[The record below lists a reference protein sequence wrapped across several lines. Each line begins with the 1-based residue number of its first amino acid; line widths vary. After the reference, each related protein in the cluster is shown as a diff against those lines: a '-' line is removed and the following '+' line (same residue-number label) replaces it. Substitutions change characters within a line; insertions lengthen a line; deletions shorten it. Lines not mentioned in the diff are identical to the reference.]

1 MISIWFFIEDN
12 ARTFDK
18 TWSFNFI
25 VIECYSWQLQWNKS
39 HIQHRIIQS
48 HSIKSNILIFFFFF
62 LHLVKACL
70 LKTIHAEV
78 LIHCY
83 QFGKV
88 FLHIHENEKRFV
100 LSTNITR
107 SNYFVNLQ
115 RFLTKI
121 KNNNRPKIKPWG
133 TPYLIVSIFVCLSPY
148 IINCFLFDKLLSNLL
163 RLHPLISYNSSFIV
177 RILWSTVS
185 IALLRSMK
193 IPNRNCYHQTTER
206 VYLRNTV

>member
-1 MISIWFFIEDN
+1 MTKLGLLILLLLNVIVGSCNGIE
-12 ARTFDK
+12 
-18 TWSFNFI
+18 
-25 VIECYSWQLQWNKS
+25 S

-48 HSIKSNILIFFFFF
+48 HSIKSNILIFFFF

-133 TPYLIVSIFVCLSPY
+133 TPHLIVSIFVCLSPY